1 MVIKLNQS
9 IIMYSGGGSN
19 TYGYG
24 RSALPTSSK
33 NNQNIKYTTPGQSAS
48 YGVNGA
54 AGSSSL
60 GSNGTRT
67 RDTGYGSG
75 K

>member
-1 MVIKLNQS
+1 
-9 IIMYSGGGSN
+9 MYSGGGSN

-24 RSALPTSSK
+24 RGALPSSSK
-33 NNQNIKYTTPGQSAS
+33 NNQNIKYTPGSSGS
-48 YGVNGA
+48 YGLNGG

-60 GSNGTRT
+60 GTNGTRT